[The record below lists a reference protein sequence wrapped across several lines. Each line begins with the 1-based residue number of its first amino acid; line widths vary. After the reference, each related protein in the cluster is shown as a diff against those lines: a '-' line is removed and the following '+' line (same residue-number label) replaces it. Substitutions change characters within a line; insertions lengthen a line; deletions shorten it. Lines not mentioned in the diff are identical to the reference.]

1 MTETYRA
8 FVVHKDD
15 DTTRLAYEERP
26 VPELQDGE
34 VVVQIAWSCVN
45 YKDGLATLPKGGV
58 VRAWPRVP
66 GVDMSGVVA
75 ASRDQ
80 RFREGDEVVCTGYD
94 FGVNHDGGYAE
105 QCCVPGDWLFRRPDG
120 LSLRDCMTFG
130 TAGFTAALAVQQMER
145 NGLAP
150 DNGEVLV
157 TGASGGVGSMAV
169 AMLANLGYRVAAA
182 TGKAEAADFL
192 AGLGAESILSREDV
206 SEEPRPIGRARWAG
220 AVDQVGGRVLAWTL
234 STMAYRGVCA
244 ATGLTG
250 GPGLRSTVFPFILR
264 GVSLLGID
272 SVMCPMAERGPL
284 WARMAGELRPAD
296 LDSMTTEIA
305 FDDLQARLATILKGG
320 VTGRTV
326 VRLAG
331 G

>member
-15 DTTRLAYEERP
+15 DATRLAYEERP
-26 VPELQDGE
+26 VPEPQDGE

-66 GVDMSGVVA
+66 GVDMSGVVT

-105 QCCVPGDWLFRRPDG
+105 RCCVPGDWLFRRPDG

-169 AMLANLGYRVAAA
+169 AMLAKLGYRVAAS
-182 TGKAEAADFL
+182 TGKAEAAAFL
-192 AGLGAESILSREDV
+192 TGLGAESILSREDV

-250 GPGLRSTVFPFILR
+250 GPGLQSTVFPFILR

-284 WARMAGELRPAD
+284 WARMASELRPAD

-305 FDDLQARLATILKGG
+305 FDDLQATLTTILKGG

>member
-1 MTETYRA
+1 MTDTYRA

-15 DTTRLAYEERP
+15 DATRLAYEERP
-26 VPELQDGE
+26 EPEPQDGE

-58 VRAWPRVP
+58 VREWPRVP

-94 FGVNHDGGYAE
+94 FGVNHDGGYADK
-105 QCCVPGDWLFRRPDG
+105 CCVPGDWLFRRPDT

-130 TAGFTAALAVQQMER
+130 TAGFTAALAIQQMER

-150 DNGEVLV
+150 GNGVVLV

-169 AMLANLGYRVAAA
+169 AMLARLGYRVAAA
-182 TGKAEAADFL
+182 TGKADAAAFL
-192 AGLGAESILSREDV
+192 TALGAETILSREDV

-250 GPGLRSTVFPFILR
+250 GPGLQSTVFPFILR
-264 GVSLLGID
+264 GASLLGID

-305 FDDLQARLATILKGG
+305 FDDLQATLTTILKGG

>member
-15 DTTRLAYEERP
+15 DATRLAYEERP
-26 VPELQDGE
+26 VPEPQDGE

-58 VRAWPRVP
+58 VRAWPQVP
-66 GVDMSGVVA
+66 GVDMAGVVA
-75 ASRDQ
+75 ASRDP

-94 FGVNHDGGYAE
+94 FGVSHDGGYAE
-105 QCCVPGDWLFRRPDG
+105 RCCVPGDWLFHRPDG

-150 DNGEVLV
+150 GSGEVLV

-169 AMLANLGYRVAAA
+169 AMLARLGYRVAAA
-182 TGKAEAADFL
+182 TGKAEAAAFL
-192 AGLGAESILSREDV
+192 TGLGAESILSREDV
-206 SEEPRPIGRARWAG
+206 SEEPRPIGKARWAG

-250 GPGLRSTVFPFILR
+250 GPGLQSTVFPFILR

-272 SVMCPMAERGPL
+272 SVLCPMAERGPL

-296 LDSMTTEIA
+296 LDAMTTEIA
-305 FDDLQARLATILKGG
+305 FDDLQATLATILKGG

-326 VRLAG
+326 VRLTG

>member
-15 DTTRLAYEERP
+15 QATRRAFEERP
-26 VPELQDGE
+26 APEPQEGE
-34 VVVQIAWSCVN
+34 VVVRIAWSCVN

-66 GVDMSGVVA
+66 GVDMAGVVL
-75 ASRDQ
+75 ASRDR
-80 RFREGDEVVCTGYD
+80 RFRSGDEVVCTGYD
-94 FGVNHDGGYAE
+94 FGVSHDGGFAE
-105 QCCVPGDWLFRRPDG
+105 QCCVPGDWLFHRPEG
-120 LSLRDCMTFG
+120 LSLRDCMSFG
-130 TAGFTAALAVQQMER
+130 TAGFTAALAVRQMER

-150 DNGEVLV
+150 DRGEVLV

-182 TGKAEAADFL
+182 TGKANAAAFL
-192 AGLGAESILSREDV
+192 TGLGASTILSREEV
-206 SEEPRPIGRARWAG
+206 SGEPRPIGKARWAG
-220 AVDQVGGRVLAWTL
+220 AVDQVGGRILAWTL

-244 ATGLTG
+244 VTGLTG
-250 GPGLRSTVFPFILR
+250 GPGLESTVFPFILR

-272 SVMCPMAERGPL
+272 SVMCPMSERGPL
-284 WARMAGELRPAD
+284 WARMAGELRPPR
-296 LDSMTTEIA
+296 LDAMTTEIA
-305 FDDLQARLATILKGG
+305 FDDLEESLDTILQGG

>member
-8 FVVHKDD
+8 FVVSKNGDA
-15 DTTRLAYEERP
+15 TQSGYEERSM
-26 VPELQDGE
+26 PEPQDGE
-34 VVVQIAWSCVN
+34 VAVRVAWSCVN

-58 VRAWPRVP
+58 VREWPRVP
-66 GVDMSGVVA
+66 GVDMSGVVV
-75 ASRDQ
+75 ASRDD
-80 RFREGDEVVCTGYD
+80 RFREGDEVVCTGFD
-94 FGVNHDGGYAE
+94 FGVNHDGGFAE
-105 QCCVPGDWLFRRPDG
+105 VCCVPGAWLFHRPGG

-130 TAGFTAALAVQQMER
+130 TAGFTAALAVEQMER
-145 NGLAP
+145 NGLIP
-150 DNGEVLV
+150 DRGEVLV

-169 AMLANLGYRVAAA
+169 AMLARLGYRVAAA
-182 TGKAEAADFL
+182 TGKTDAAGFL
-192 AGLGAESILSREDV
+192 TNLGAKTILSREEV

-250 GPGLRSTVFPFILR
+250 GPGLQSTVFPFILR

-272 SVMCPMAERGPL
+272 SVMCPMEERAPV
-284 WARMAGELRPAD
+284 WARMAGEIRPND
-296 LDSMTTEIA
+296 LGAMTTEIA
-305 FDDLQARLATILKGG
+305 FDQLEETLSTILKGG

-326 VRLAG
+326 VRLAAG
-331 G
+331 

>member
-1 MTETYRA
+1 
-8 FVVHKDD
+8 
-15 DTTRLAYEERP
+15 
-26 VPELQDGE
+26 
-34 VVVQIAWSCVN
+34 
-45 YKDGLATLPKGGV
+45 
-58 VRAWPRVP
+58 
-66 GVDMSGVVA
+66 
-75 ASRDQ
+75 
-80 RFREGDEVVCTGYD
+80 
-94 FGVNHDGGYAE
+94 
-105 QCCVPGDWLFRRPDG
+105 
-120 LSLRDCMTFG
+120 MTFG

-169 AMLANLGYRVAAA
+169 AMLAKLGYRVAAS
-182 TGKAEAADFL
+182 TGKAEAAAFL
-192 AGLGAESILSREDV
+192 TGLGAESILSREDV

-250 GPGLRSTVFPFILR
+250 GPGLQSTVFPFILR

-284 WARMAGELRPAD
+284 WARMASELRPAD

-305 FDDLQARLATILKGG
+305 FDDLQATLTTILKGG

>member
-8 FVVHKDD
+8 FVVHKDGD
-15 DTTRLAYEERP
+15 ATRLAYEERP
-26 VPELQDGE
+26 VPEPQDGE
-34 VVVQIAWSCVN
+34 VVVRIAWSCVN

-66 GVDMSGVVA
+66 GVDMSGVVS
-75 ASRDQ
+75 ASLDP
-80 RFREGDEVVCTGYD
+80 RFQEGDEVICTGYD

-105 QCCVPGDWLFRRPDG
+105 QCCVPGDWLFPRPDG

-130 TAGFTAALAVQQMER
+130 TAGFTAALAIQQMER

-150 DNGEVLV
+150 GDDETLV

-169 AMLANLGYRVAAA
+169 AMLGRLGYRVAAA
-182 TGKAEAADFL
+182 TGKPDAAAFL
-192 AGLGAESILSREDV
+192 TDLGAETILSREEV

-220 AVDQVGGRVLAWTL
+220 AVDQVGGRILAWTL

-250 GPGLRSTVFPFILR
+250 GPGLQSTVFPFILR

-284 WARMAGELRPAD
+284 WARMAGELRPTD
-296 LDSMTTEIA
+296 LDAMTTEIA
-305 FDDLQARLATILKGG
+305 FDDLEATLSTILEGG

-326 VRLAG
+326 VRMAG
-331 G
+331 R

>member
-1 MTETYRA
+1 MTESYRA
-8 FVVHKDD
+8 FVVHKDN

-26 VPELQDGE
+26 VPEPQDGE

-45 YKDGLATLPKGGV
+45 YKDGLGTLPKGGV

-105 QCCVPGDWLFRRPDG
+105 RCCVPGDWLFRRPDG

-169 AMLANLGYRVAAA
+169 AMLARLGYRVAAS
-182 TGKAEAADFL
+182 TGKAEAAAFL
-192 AGLGAESILSREDV
+192 TGLGAESTLSREDV

-250 GPGLRSTVFPFILR
+250 GPGLQSTVFPFILR

-284 WARMAGELRPAD
+284 WSRMAGELRPAD

-305 FDDLQARLATILKGG
+305 FDDLQATLTTILKGG

>member
-15 DTTRLAYEERP
+15 DATRLAYEERP
-26 VPELQDGE
+26 APEPQDGE
-34 VVVQIAWSCVN
+34 VVVRIAWSCVN

-66 GVDMSGVVA
+66 GVDMAGVVA

-130 TAGFTAALAVQQMER
+130 TAGFTAALAIQQMER
-145 NGLAP
+145 NGLVP
-150 DNGEVLV
+150 GNGEVLV

-169 AMLANLGYRVAAA
+169 AMLANLGHRVAAA
-182 TGKAEAADFL
+182 TGKSDAAAFL
-192 AGLGAESILSREDV
+192 TGLGAESILSREAV

-250 GPGLRSTVFPFILR
+250 GPGLQSTVFPFILR

-272 SVMCPMAERGPL
+272 SVMCPMAERVPL

-296 LDSMTTEIA
+296 LNSMTTEVA
-305 FDDLQARLATILKGG
+305 FDDLQATLTTILKGG